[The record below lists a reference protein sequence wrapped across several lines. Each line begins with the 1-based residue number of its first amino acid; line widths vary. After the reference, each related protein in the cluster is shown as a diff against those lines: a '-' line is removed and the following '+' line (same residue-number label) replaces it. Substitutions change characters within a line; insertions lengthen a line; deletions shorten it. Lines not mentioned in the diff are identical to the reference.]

1 MAEALTRK
9 QIIQAVWNK
18 FKAIIGNHD
27 ISGIGD
33 GTVTGALAGLNG
45 NMNKIK
51 EKFIYEGRIVNPNN
65 SNIFYI
71 SKPGYSLIHASNGNW
86 DAANNLVKGIARQNG
101 SDIIFF
107 ESAQES
113 QIQLTLL
120 WARDD

>member
-1 MAEALTRK
+1 
-9 QIIQAVWNK
+9 
-18 FKAIIGNHD
+18 
-27 ISGIGD
+27 
-33 GTVTGALAGLNG
+33 
-45 NMNKIK
+45 MNKIK